1 MSTAPV
7 KTLIDEQLEEVRAQV
22 RGTIQYPASMRVSDL
37 QHPIKADWL
46 KRRPVER
53 RA

>member
-1 MSTAPV
+1 MSNPIV
-7 KTLIDEQLEEVRAQV
+7 KSLIDEQLDDVKAQV

-37 QHPIKADWL
+37 KHPIKADWL
-46 KRRPVER
+46 KRRPSER